1 MIYSFNSKD
10 NVIFSVIKSAFELSD
25 TAIYKSIAA
34 EFDVLLHRLQI
45 KKISYE
51 SLKSALTPTQEKG
64 KFEMC
69 FVVDTTQISE
79 SSYGY
84 TVFEKLLPLLKNKST
99 FSILCGDYIDVLNHP
114 DSQIFLKQLLN
125 NSITQSNPTKY
136 QYSNQYF
143 LIYFNRLT
151 QNQYQSIVDALSVY
165 SWFVG
170 YVDVTYD
177 SYFKSYISH
186 VLVHSFIKNEN
197 VIITSHPSDCSDDE
211 NLNSIGYPF
220 KENGFS
226 VISIN
231 EDSFHLFLSY
241 KIDSLSPDQEDIS
254 FSFNALFPK
263 YISLSDLKFEVSK
276 DKWEKYL
283 TICDAKNGKKG
294 DIVKKLGFDVDDM
307 ERFKREIYKHI
318 CMNYIYNLEYNGYCL
333 KFNVRIE
340 LITLS
345 GNKRKTTIALMYT
358 PDDNEISII
367 TLT

>member
-10 NVIFSVIKSAFELSD
+10 NVIFPVIKSAFELSD

-45 KKISYE
+45 KKVSYE

-99 FSILCGDYIDVLNHP
+99 FSILCGDYIDVLKHP
-114 DSQIFLKQLLN
+114 NSQIFLKQLLN
-125 NSITQSNPTKY
+125 DSITQSNHTKY
-136 QYSNQYF
+136 QHSNQYF

-151 QNQYQSIVDALSVY
+151 KNQYQSIVDALSVY

-186 VLVHSFIKNEN
+186 VLAHSFIKNEN
-197 VIITSHPSDCSDDE
+197 LIITSHPSDYSDDE
-211 NLNSIGYPF
+211 NLNSLGYPF

-231 EDSFHLFLSY
+231 EDSFDLFLSY
-241 KIDSLSPDQEDIS
+241 KIDSLSLDQEDIS
-254 FSFNALFPK
+254 FSLNALFPK
-263 YISLSDLKFEVSK
+263 YTSLSDLKFEVSK

-283 TICDAKNGKKG
+283 TLCDVGKG
-294 DIVKKLGFDVDDM
+294 EIVKKLGFDVDDM

-340 LITLS
+340 LITVS